1 MVFASSFR
9 QGRAA
14 QCLVRLSPTTPSAV
28 LATKPEPD
36 TLAVLERVPDAFV
49 ITDATLR
56 ILYVNASFLDMTG
69 IATKQQ
75 ALGQQLSEFLGRAGL
90 ERNILVDNLRD
101 HGLVQNFATVLRNQ
115 FADQEDVEISAVSIT
130 DGAQEVFG
138 FMIRG
143 VRGRPKGRLLVE
155 PDSRRSVGQLTE
167 LIGRMKLKDVV
178 RESTDILERLCIES
192 ALELTK
198 GNRAAAADLLGV
210 SRQGLYSKLHRFGF
224 GTFADT
230 DQ

>member
-1 MVFASSFR
+1 LA
-9 QGRAA
+9 
-14 QCLVRLSPTTPSAV
+14 PTTPGPLVATNAEPNSIAV
-28 LATKPEPD
+28 
-36 TLAVLERVPDAFV
+36 VERIPDAFV
-49 ITDATLR
+49 ITDTTLR
-56 ILYVNASFLDMTG
+56 ILYVNAAFLDMTG

-75 ALGQQLSEFLGRAGL
+75 VLGQQFSQFLGRAGL
-90 ERNILVDNLRD
+90 ERNILVDNLKD
-101 HGLVQNFATVLRNQ
+101 HGSVQSFATVLRNQ
-115 FADQEDVEISAVSIT
+115 FADQEDVEISAVSIV
-130 DGAQEVFG
+130 DGGQDVFG

-143 VRGRPKGRLLVE
+143 VRRRRLLVE

-210 SRQGLYSKLHRFGF
+210 SRQSLYSKLHRFGL
-224 GTFADT
+224 GSLTDT
-230 DQ
+230 DH